1 MAAVRLHQLQCISF
15 FEDNILID
23 EKYHLGKLMQ
33 ITGLVSEFASHES
46 KTLHSTELRE
56 RRRLSL
62 VCYLCWIMEVP
73 GQNIVNIRP
82 DAVLSTNSLHQPA
95 AGGRTAQP
103 IPHFMASLRQKHG
116 K

>member
-1 MAAVRLHQLQCISF
+1 MGFDQIQL
-15 FEDNILID
+15 E
-23 EKYHLGKLMQ
+23 
-33 ITGLVSEFASHES
+33 
-46 KTLHSTELRE
+46 
-56 RRRLSL
+56 
-62 VCYLCWIMEVP
+62 CYLLFMLDNDGPGAQWP